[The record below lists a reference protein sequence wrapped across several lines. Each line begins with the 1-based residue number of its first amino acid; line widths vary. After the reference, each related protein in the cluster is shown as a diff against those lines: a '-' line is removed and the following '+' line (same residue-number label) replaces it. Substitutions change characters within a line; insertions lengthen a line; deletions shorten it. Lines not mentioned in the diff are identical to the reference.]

1 MKYTRGGM
9 KLTLLPMTNTANC
22 RGSLG
27 TAVDQQGAGDRKMS
41 QETFAT
47 IKGNLDRTRAKILR
61 HVGDGFRDVP
71 NPFAGVS
78 EECELAPF
86 LFGGLSAP
94 GLLTQGGQGV
104 AARSPWSTDSLGSR
118 QLSIESARDTL
129 EVIHQRPPG

>member
-1 MKYTRGGM
+1 M
-9 KLTLLPMTNTANC
+9 KLTLLPMANTVNC

-27 TAVDQQGAGDRKMS
+27 TAVDQQGVGDRKMS

-61 HVGDGFRDVP
+61 HVGDGFRDGFRDVP

-86 LFGGLSAP
+86 LFGGRSAP
-94 GLLTQGGQGV
+94 GLLTQGGQGG
-104 AARSPWSTDSLGSR
+104 AARSPWSDDSLGSR
-118 QLSIESARDTL
+118 ALSIESARDTL
-129 EVIHQRPPG
+129 EVTHQRPSG